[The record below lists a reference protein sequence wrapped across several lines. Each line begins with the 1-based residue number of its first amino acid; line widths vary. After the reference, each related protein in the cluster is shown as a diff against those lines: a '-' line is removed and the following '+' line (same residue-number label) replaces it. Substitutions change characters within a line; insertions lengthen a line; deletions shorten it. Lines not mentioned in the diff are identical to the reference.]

1 MNKKEINAL
10 IDAVINEK
18 FNQRMEDKKTDP
30 KFTTDAIERK
40 KALKSMTK
48 VRPED
53 YEEPMTIRDVN
64 IRLREALDKEGKGAA
79 GKTSQ
84 EMKKKTKKLFKA
96 KGGMI
101 KGYMGGGSVHKKKN
115 KMATTKGWGA
125 SRKT

>member
-10 IDAVINEK
+10 IDAVINKK

-84 EMKKKTKKLFKA
+84 EMKKKTKLFKA